1 MITFVKDMPIR
12 LTKKKSFSKILKNY
26 FSEQNETAS
35 LEPLS
40 EIIASLKREDLGVF
54 TAYLKDNHQI
64 TEHLIYYIHNIF
76 RNKPFNLSLTEAD
89 ILSENA
95 FFPEFKKRLL
105 NKVLPPIENE
115 DTIWYL
121 VDNVLVTPKKDLEFF
136 QNSSEEKMDE
146 LFLLLRID
154 RLIND
159 PHVKNE
165 MLFSLNI
172 LAWRVIGNA
181 LDVEVVKMAPE
192 YRNFDNPFLAL
203 QNELDE
209 LNAHFKENENFRLS
223 STNEIYKQTKVYL
236 DQCLEFVNIAFKNSS
251 KYGISSKTNQS
262 LLKIRQQLQRMSDI
276 MKLFVI
282 DEERDYLINS
292 KQLFFNILKYKSHKN
307 NLQDLVSDS
316 TRLMSHLITNHTAE
330 MGTHYITSTVKS
342 YMNMFWKAA
351 GGGVIVGALCVLK
364 MLYSYIPTS
373 DFAHA
378 FLFSMNYAMGFVMI
392 YLMRFTLATKQP
404 AMTAATMAKVLSEG
418 SNRST
423 YMEFA
428 HVVSQLFRSQFIAFV
443 GNVLMSFPVSLIIIY
458 GLEILFKQNFA
469 FEKSGKLLHDL
480 DPFQSKAILHASIAG
495 VFLFISGVISGNI
508 SNNSVFFQIPK
519 RIAKNPFIN
528 YFFGQKIAK
537 RLSVYYSKNW
547 AGIVSN
553 FWFGVFLGAT
563 APIGL
568 FLGLDLD
575 IRHITFA
582 AGNFALGLYGKD
594 FVVTSYTFWI
604 SFVTVFI
611 IGFFN
616 FIVSFGLSMLLAFR
630 SRKVELSEAREIFG
644 EIFRYFIKNPF
655 RFFFPLRSLLDEK
668 SKKMI
673 EEVSTK
679 SEGH

>member
-1 MITFVKDMPIR
+1 MAMRLIKKD
-12 LTKKKSFSKILKNY
+12 SFSTILKTY
-26 FSEQNETAS
+26 FSEQNETLS
-35 LEPLS
+35 LQPLS
-40 EIIASLKREDLGVF
+40 EIISSLKKDDLGVF
-54 TAYLKDNHQI
+54 TAYLKDNDGIRQ
-64 TEHLIYYIHNIF
+64 HLVYYINNIF
-76 RNKPFNLSLTEAD
+76 RSKPFNLSITEAD

-95 FFPEFKKRLL
+95 FFPEFKKRIL
-105 NKVLPPIENE
+105 NKLLPPIENE
-115 DTIWYL
+115 NTIWYL
-121 VDNVLVTPKKDLEFF
+121 VDNVLVTPKKDLQFF
-136 QNSSEEKMDE
+136 QNSPEDKMNE
-146 LFLLLRID
+146 LFRLLEID
-154 RLIND
+154 HFIKNH
-159 PHVKNE
+159 HVKKE
-165 MLFSLNI
+165 LLFSLNI

-181 LDVEVVKMAPE
+181 LDVEVMKMVPE

-203 QNELDE
+203 QNELDT
-209 LNAHFKENENFRLS
+209 LNEEFKSNADFQFS
-223 STNEIYKQTKVYL
+223 SSDVTYKQVKVYL
-236 DQCLEFVNIAFKNSS
+236 EQCLEFVNVAFKNAS

-262 LLKIRQQLQRMSDI
+262 LLKIRQQLNRMSDI
-276 MKLFVI
+276 IRLFVI
-282 DEERDYLINS
+282 DKPEDQLINS

-307 NLQDLVSDS
+307 NLRDLVSDS

-330 MGTHYITSTVKS
+330 MGTHYITSTLGS
-342 YMNMFWKAA
+342 YLKMFWKAS

-364 MLYSYIPTS
+364 MLYSYIDTS

-418 SNRST
+418 DNKNT
-423 YMEFA
+423 YREFA
-428 HVVSQLFRSQFIAFV
+428 HVVSQLFRSQFIAFI
-443 GNVLMSFPVSLIIIY
+443 GNVVWSFPISLAIIY

-480 DPFQSKAILHASIAG
+480 DPFQSKAILHACIAG

-508 SNNSVFFQIPK
+508 SNNSVFYQIPK
-519 RIAKNPFIN
+519 RIAKNPMIN
-528 YFFGQKIAK
+528 YFFGQRIAE
-537 RLSVYYSKNW
+537 RLSVYYSRNW

-582 AGNFALGLYGKD
+582 AGNFALGLYGRD
-594 FVVTSYTFWI
+594 FVITPYTFWI
-604 SFVTVFI
+604 SFTTVFL

-616 FIVSFGLSMLLAFR
+616 FAVSFGLSMLLAFR
-630 SRKVELSEAREIFG
+630 SRKVELSEAREIFK
-644 EIFRYFIKNPF
+644 EIFGYFIRNPF
-655 RFFFPLRSLLDEK
+655 RFFFPLRSRLDER

-673 EEVSTK
+673 QDISTG

>member
-1 MITFVKDMPIR
+1 MAIR
-12 LTKKKSFSKILKNY
+12 LIKKDSFSIILKKY
-26 FSEQNETAS
+26 FSEENETLS

-40 EIIASLKREDLGVF
+40 EIITSLKREDLGVF
-54 TAYLKDNHQI
+54 TAYLKDNSVI
-64 TEHLIYYIHNIF
+64 RKNLIRYIRNIF
-76 RNKPFNLSLTEAD
+76 EERSFNLSLTEAD

-115 DTIWYL
+115 KTVWFL

-136 QNSSEEKMDE
+136 QNSPEEKMDE
-146 LFLLLRID
+146 LFRLLEID
-154 RLIND
+154 RFIDKVN
-159 PHVKNE
+159 VKKE
-165 MLFSLNI
+165 LLFSLNI

-192 YRNFDNPFLAL
+192 YKNFDNPFLAL
-203 QNELDE
+203 QNELDI
-209 LNAHFKENENFRLS
+209 LNADFKGKPDFNLS
-223 STNEIYKQTKVYL
+223 SSDEIYKQIKVYL
-236 DQCLEFVNIAFKNSS
+236 EQCLEFVNIAFKNAS

-262 LLKIRQQLQRMSDI
+262 LLKIRQQLNRMSDVL
-276 MKLFVI
+276 KLFVI
-282 DEERDYLINS
+282 DEDRDYLINS

-307 NLQDLVSDS
+307 NLRDLVSDS

-330 MGTHYITSTVKS
+330 VGTHYITSTFGS
-342 YMNMFWKAA
+342 YMKMFWRAS
-351 GGGVIVGALCVLK
+351 GGGVIVGALCILK
-364 MLYSYIPTS
+364 MLYSYIPAS

-378 FLFSMNYAMGFVMI
+378 LLFSFNYAMGFVMI
-392 YLMRFTLATKQP
+392 YLMRFSLATKQP

-418 SNRST
+418 SGRSA

-443 GNVLMSFPVSLIIIY
+443 GNVLLSFPVSLAIIY

-469 FEKSGKLLHDL
+469 FEKSGKLLYDL
-480 DPFQSKAILHASIAG
+480 DPFQSKAILHACIAG

-508 SNNSVFFQIPK
+508 GNNSVFYQIPK

-528 YFFGQKIAK
+528 YFFGQRIAK
-537 RLSVYYSKNW
+537 QLSVYYSKNW

-563 APIGL
+563 APVGL

-594 FVVTSYTFWI
+594 FVISSYTFWI
-604 SFVTVFI
+604 SFSTVFV
-611 IGFFN
+611 IGFCN

-630 SRKVELSEAREIFG
+630 SRRVEIQEAKEIFR
-644 EIFRYFIKNPF
+644 EIFRYFIRNPF

-673 EEVSTK
+673 QGISTK
-679 SEGH
+679 SEDH

>member
-1 MITFVKDMPIR
+1 MAIR
-12 LTKKKSFSKILKNY
+12 LIKKDSFSIILKKY
-26 FSEQNETAS
+26 FSEENETLS

-40 EIIASLKREDLGVF
+40 EIITSLKREDLGVF
-54 TAYLKDNHQI
+54 TAYLKDNSVI
-64 TEHLIYYIHNIF
+64 RKNLIHYIKNIF
-76 RNKPFNLSLTEAD
+76 EERSFNLSITEAD

-115 DTIWYL
+115 KTVWFL

-136 QNSSEEKMDE
+136 QNSPEEKMDE
-146 LFLLLRID
+146 LFRLLEID
-154 RLIND
+154 RFIDKVN
-159 PHVKNE
+159 VKKE
-165 MLFSLNI
+165 LLFSLNI

-192 YRNFDNPFLAL
+192 YKNFDNPFLAL
-203 QNELDE
+203 QNELDI
-209 LNAHFKENENFRLS
+209 LNADFKEKPDFNLS
-223 STNEIYKQTKVYL
+223 SSDEIYKQIKVYL
-236 DQCLEFVNIAFKNSS
+236 EQCLEFVNIAFKNAS

-262 LLKIRQQLQRMSDI
+262 LLKIRQQLNRMSDVL
-276 MKLFVI
+276 KLFII
-282 DEERDYLINS
+282 DEDRDYLINS

-307 NLQDLVSDS
+307 NLRDLVSDS

-330 MGTHYITSTVKS
+330 VGTHYITSTFGS
-342 YMNMFWKAA
+342 YMKMFWRAS
-351 GGGVIVGALCVLK
+351 GGGVIVGALCILK
-364 MLYSYIPTS
+364 MLYSYIPAS

-378 FLFSMNYAMGFVMI
+378 LLFSFNYAMGFVMI
-392 YLMRFTLATKQP
+392 YLMRFSLATKQP

-418 SNRST
+418 SGRSA

-443 GNVLMSFPVSLIIIY
+443 GNVLLSFPVSLAIIY

-469 FEKSGKLLHDL
+469 FEKSGKLLYDL
-480 DPFQSKAILHASIAG
+480 DPFQSKAILHACIAG

-508 SNNSVFFQIPK
+508 GNNSVFYQIPK
-519 RIAKNPFIN
+519 RIEKNPFIN
-528 YFFGQKIAK
+528 YFFGQRIAK
-537 RLSVYYSKNW
+537 QLSVYYSKNW

-563 APIGL
+563 APVGL

-594 FVVTSYTFWI
+594 FVISSYTFWI
-604 SFVTVFI
+604 SFSTVFV
-611 IGFFN
+611 IGFCN

-630 SRKVELSEAREIFG
+630 SRRVEIQEAKEIFR
-644 EIFRYFIKNPF
+644 EIFRYFIRNPF

-673 EEVSTK
+673 QGISTK
-679 SEGH
+679 SEDH

>member
-1 MITFVKDMPIR
+1 MAIR
-12 LTKKKSFSKILKNY
+12 LTKKDSFSTILKNY
-26 FSEQNETAS
+26 FSEQNETQS
-35 LEPLS
+35 LLPLS
-40 EIIASLKREDLGVF
+40 EIIVSLKKDDLGVF
-54 TAYLKDNHQI
+54 TAYLKDNDKI
-64 TEHLIYYIHNIF
+64 RENLIYYINNVF
-76 RNKPFNLSLTEAD
+76 KDKPFNLSLTEAD

-95 FFPEFKKRLL
+95 FYPEFKKRVL
-105 NKVLPPIENE
+105 NKILPPIENE
-115 DTIWYL
+115 NTVWYL

-136 QNSSEEKMDE
+136 QNSAEDKMDE
-146 LFLLLRID
+146 LFKLLRID
-154 RLIND
+154 KYINSQ
-159 PHVKNE
+159 HVKNE

-203 QNELDE
+203 QNELDI
-209 LNAHFKENENFRLS
+209 LNADFKENPDFKFTSNDEV
-223 STNEIYKQTKVYL
+223 YKQTKVYL

-276 MKLFVI
+276 IKLFVI
-282 DEERDYLINS
+282 DKEKDYLINS

-330 MGTHYITSTVKS
+330 MGTHYITSTFKS
-342 YMNMFWKAA
+342 YMKMFWKAS

-364 MLYSYIPTS
+364 MLYGYIDTS

-378 FLFSMNYAMGFVMI
+378 FLYSMNYAMGFVMI
-392 YLMRFTLATKQP
+392 YLMHFTLATKQP

-418 SNRST
+418 SSRST
-423 YMEFA
+423 YVEFA

-443 GNVLMSFPVSLIIIY
+443 GNVLLSFPVSLIIIY

-469 FEKSGKLLHDL
+469 FDKSTKLLYDL

-519 RIAKNPFIN
+519 RIEKNPFIN

-547 AGIVSN
+547 AGIISN

-630 SRKVELSEAREIFG
+630 SRKVEMSEAREIFG
-644 EIFRYFIKNPF
+644 EIFRYFIRNPF

>member
-1 MITFVKDMPIR
+1 MAIR
-12 LTKKKSFSKILKNY
+12 LLHKDSFSTILKKY
-26 FSEQNETAS
+26 FSDRNETLS
-35 LEPLS
+35 LQPLS
-40 EIIASLKREDLGVF
+40 EIISSLKREDLGVF
-54 TAYLKDNHQI
+54 TAYLKDNQRI
-64 TEHLIYYIHNIF
+64 KNNLIYYINNVF
-76 RNKPFNLSLTEAD
+76 RDRPFNLSLTEAD

-95 FFPEFKKRLL
+95 FFPEFKKRIL
-105 NKVLPPIENE
+105 NKVLPPVENE
-115 DTIWYL
+115 NTIWYL
-121 VDNVLVTPKKDLEFF
+121 VDNVLVTPKKDLQFF
-136 QNSSEEKMDE
+136 QNSAEDKMDE
-146 LFLLLRID
+146 LFQLLEID
-154 RLIND
+154 RFINN
-159 PHVKNE
+159 PHVKKE
-165 MLFSLNI
+165 LLFSINI

-181 LDVEVVKMAPE
+181 LDVEVMKMVPE

-203 QNELDE
+203 QNELDV
-209 LNAHFKENENFRLS
+209 LNAEFKNNSDFQLS
-223 STNEIYKQTKVYL
+223 SSSEIYKQTKIYL
-236 DQCLEFVNIAFKNSS
+236 EQCLEFVNIAFKNSS

-262 LLKIRQQLQRMSDI
+262 LLKIRQQLQRMTDI
-276 MKLFVI
+276 VVLFVV
-282 DEERDYLINS
+282 DEEKDYLINS
-292 KQLFFNILKYKSHKN
+292 KHLFFNIIKYKSHKN
-307 NLQDLVSDS
+307 NLRDLVSDS

-330 MGTHYITSTVKS
+330 MGTHYITSTFKA
-342 YMNMFWKAA
+342 YMKMFWKAS
-351 GGGVIVGALCVLK
+351 GGGVIVGALCILK
-364 MLYSYIPTS
+364 MLYSYVPAS

-418 SNRST
+418 ENKNT
-423 YMEFA
+423 YAEFA
-428 HVVSQLFRSQFIAFV
+428 HVVSQLFRSQFIAFI
-443 GNVLMSFPVSLIIIY
+443 GNVLLSFPVSLLIIY

-469 FEKSGKLLHDL
+469 FDKSTRLLHDL
-480 DPFQSKAILHASIAG
+480 NPFDSKAILHASIAG

-519 RIAKNPFIN
+519 RIAKNPFLN
-528 YFFGQKIAK
+528 YFLGEKIAK
-537 RLSVYYSKNW
+537 RLSDYYSKNW

-594 FVVTSYTFWI
+594 FVVSSYTFWI
-604 SFVTVFI
+604 SFVTVFV

-616 FIVSFGLSMLLAFR
+616 FAVSFGLSMLLAFQ
-630 SRKVELSEAREIFG
+630 SRKVEISEAKEIFK
-644 EIFRYFIKNPF
+644 EIFSYFIKNPF
-655 RFFFPLRSLLDEK
+655 RFFFPLRSRMDEK

-673 EEVSTK
+673 EDISIK

>member
-1 MITFVKDMPIR
+1 MAIR
-12 LTKKKSFSKILKNY
+12 LFRKDSFSTILKHY
-26 FSEQNETAS
+26 FSERNETLS
-35 LEPLS
+35 LQPLS
-40 EIIASLKREDLGVF
+40 EIITSLKKEDLDVF
-54 TAYLKDNHQI
+54 TAYLKDNELI
-64 TEHLIYYIHNIF
+64 TENLIYYIFNVF
-76 RNKPFNLSLTEAD
+76 KDRPFNLSLTEAD

-95 FFPEFKKRLL
+95 FYPEFKKRIL

-115 DTIWYL
+115 QTIWYL
-121 VDNVLVTPKKDLEFF
+121 VDNVLVTPKKDLQFF
-136 QNSSEEKMDE
+136 QNSPEDKVDE
-146 LFLLLRID
+146 LFQLLKID
-154 RLIND
+154 RFID
-159 PHVKNE
+159 HPHVKKE
-165 MLFSLNI
+165 LLFSINI

-181 LDVEVVKMAPE
+181 LDVEVMKMVPE

-203 QNELDE
+203 QNEFDI
-209 LNAHFKENENFRLS
+209 LNAKYKDNPGFHLS
-223 STNEIYKQTKVYL
+223 STDEIYKQTKIYL
-236 DQCLEFVNIAFKNSS
+236 DQCQEFVNIAFKNSS
-251 KYGISSKTNQS
+251 KYGISSKTNQA

-276 MKLFVI
+276 IKLFVI
-282 DEERDYLINS
+282 DEDKDYLINS
-292 KQLFFNILKYKSHKN
+292 KQLFFNILRYKSHKN
-307 NLQDLVSDS
+307 NLRDLVSDS

-330 MGTHYITSTVKS
+330 TGTHYITSTFKA
-342 YMNMFWKAA
+342 YMKMFWKAS

-364 MLYSYIPTS
+364 MLYSYIPAS

-392 YLMRFTLATKQP
+392 YLMHFTLATKQP

-418 SNRST
+418 DNRKT

-443 GNVLMSFPVSLIIIY
+443 GNVLLSFPVSLMIIY

-469 FEKSGKLLHDL
+469 FEKSARLIHDL
-480 DPFQSKAILHASIAG
+480 NPFDSKAILHACIAG

-508 SNNSVFFQIPK
+508 SNNSVFYQIPR
-519 RIAKNPFIN
+519 RIAKNPLIN
-528 YFFGQKIAK
+528 YFFGQNVAK

-547 AGIVSN
+547 AGIISN

-594 FVVTSYTFWI
+594 FVVSSYTFWV
-604 SFVTVFI
+604 SFVTVFV

-616 FIVSFGLSMLLAFR
+616 FAVSFGLSMLLAFR
-630 SRKVELSEAREIFG
+630 SRKVELSEAREIFK

-655 RFFFPLRSLLDEK
+655 RFFFPLRSMLDEK

-673 EEVSTK
+673 QEISTK
-679 SEGH
+679 SADH

>member
-1 MITFVKDMPIR
+1 MAIR
-12 LTKKKSFSKILKNY
+12 SIKKLSFSTILKNY
-26 FSEQNETAS
+26 FSERNETLS
-35 LEPLS
+35 LQPLS
-40 EIIASLKREDLGVF
+40 DIISSLKRENLDVF
-54 TAYLKDNHQI
+54 TAYLKDNDKI
-64 TEHLIYYIHNIF
+64 RENLIFYIHNIF
-76 RNKPFNLSLTEAD
+76 QERPFNLSLTEAD

-95 FFPEFKKRLL
+95 FFPEFKKRIL
-105 NKVLPPIENE
+105 NKVLPPIENGN
-115 DTIWYL
+115 TIWYL
-121 VDNVLVTPKKDLEFF
+121 VDNVLVTPKKDLQFF
-136 QNSSEEKMDE
+136 QNSPEDKVNE
-146 LFLLLRID
+146 LFQLLKID
-154 RLIND
+154 KFIQNY
-159 PHVKNE
+159 HVKTE
-165 MLFSLNI
+165 LLFSLNI

-181 LDVEVVKMAPE
+181 LDVDVMKMAPE

-203 QNELDE
+203 QNELDI
-209 LNAHFKENENFRLS
+209 LNAEFKENADFQLS
-223 STNEIYKQTKVYL
+223 SSDDIYKQTKIYL

-276 MKLFVI
+276 VVLFVI
-282 DEERDYLINS
+282 DEEQDYLLNS

-307 NLQDLVSDS
+307 NLRDLVSDS

-330 MGTHYITSTVKS
+330 TGTHYITSTFKA
-342 YMNMFWKAA
+342 YMKMFWRAS

-364 MLYSYIPTS
+364 MLYSYVPTS

-392 YLMRFTLATKQP
+392 YLMHFTLATKQP

-418 SNRST
+418 GSRNA
-423 YMEFA
+423 YLEFA

-443 GNVLMSFPVSLIIIY
+443 GNVLLSFPVSLAIIY

-469 FEKSGKLLHDL
+469 FEKSGKLLYDL
-480 DPFQSKAILHASIAG
+480 NPFESKAILHACIAG
-495 VFLFISGVISGNI
+495 VFLFISGVISGNL
-508 SNNSVFFQIPK
+508 SNNAVFFQIPK
-519 RIAKNPFIN
+519 RIEKNPFIN
-528 YFFGQKIAK
+528 YFFGQNIAK

-582 AGNFALGLYGKD
+582 AGNLALGLYGKD

-604 SFVTVFI
+604 SFVTVFV

-616 FIVSFGLSMLLAFR
+616 FIVSFGLSILLAFR
-630 SRKVELSEAREIFG
+630 SRKVELHEAKEIFK

-655 RFFFPLRSLLDEK
+655 RFFFPLRSRLDEK

-673 EEVSTK
+673 DEISIK
-679 SEGH
+679 SEDH

>member
-1 MITFVKDMPIR
+1 MAIR
-12 LTKKKSFSKILKNY
+12 LTKKDSFSTILKNY
-26 FSEQNETAS
+26 FSEQNETQS
-35 LEPLS
+35 LLPLS
-40 EIIASLKREDLGVF
+40 EIIVSLKKDDLGVF
-54 TAYLKDNHQI
+54 TAYLKDNDKI
-64 TEHLIYYIHNIF
+64 RENLIYYINNVF
-76 RNKPFNLSLTEAD
+76 KDKPFNLSLTEAD

-95 FFPEFKKRLL
+95 FYPEFKKRVL
-105 NKVLPPIENE
+105 NKILPPIENE
-115 DTIWYL
+115 NTVWYL

-136 QNSSEEKMDE
+136 QNSAEDKMDE
-146 LFLLLRID
+146 LFKLLRID
-154 RLIND
+154 KYINSQ
-159 PHVKNE
+159 HVKNE

-203 QNELDE
+203 QNELDI
-209 LNAHFKENENFRLS
+209 LNADFKENPDFKFTSNDEV
-223 STNEIYKQTKVYL
+223 YKQTKVYL

-276 MKLFVI
+276 IKLFVI
-282 DEERDYLINS
+282 DEEKDYLINS

-330 MGTHYITSTVKS
+330 MGTHYITSTFKS
-342 YMNMFWKAA
+342 YMKMFWKAS

-364 MLYSYIPTS
+364 MLYGYIDTS

-378 FLFSMNYAMGFVMI
+378 FLYSMNYAMGFVMI
-392 YLMRFTLATKQP
+392 YLMHFTLATKQP

-418 SNRST
+418 SSRST
-423 YMEFA
+423 YVEFA

-469 FEKSGKLLHDL
+469 FDRSSKLLYDL

-519 RIAKNPFIN
+519 RIEKNPFIN

-547 AGIVSN
+547 AGIISN

-630 SRKVELSEAREIFG
+630 SRKVEMSEAREIFG
-644 EIFRYFIKNPF
+644 EIFRYFIRNPF

>member
-1 MITFVKDMPIR
+1 MAFRFI
-12 LTKKKSFSKILKNY
+12 KKESFSTILKHY
-26 FSEQNETAS
+26 FGEKNETLS
-35 LEPLS
+35 LKPLS
-40 EIIASLKREDLGVF
+40 EIINSLKKEDLGVF
-54 TAYLKDNHQI
+54 TAYLKDNEVIRQNL
-64 TEHLIYYIHNIF
+64 TYYIHNIF
-76 RNKPFNLSLTEAD
+76 KDRSFNLSLTEAD

-115 DTIWYL
+115 KTIWYL

-136 QNSSEEKMDE
+136 QNSSEDKMDE
-146 LFLLLRID
+146 LFRLLKID
-154 RLIND
+154 QFIND
-159 PHVKNE
+159 PKVKKE
-165 MLFSLNI
+165 LLFSLNI

-181 LDVEVVKMAPE
+181 LDVDVMKMAPE

-203 QNELDE
+203 QDELDI
-209 LNAHFKENENFRLS
+209 LNAEFKANPGYHLTS
-223 STNEIYKQTKVYL
+223 GDDIYKQTKIYL
-236 DQCLEFVNIAFKNSS
+236 QQCMDFVSFAFKNSS
-251 KYGISSKTNQS
+251 KYGISSKTNQA
-262 LLKIRQQLQRMSDI
+262 LLKIRQQLNRMSAI
-276 MKLFVI
+276 VKLFVI
-282 DEERDYLINS
+282 DDAEDTLINS

-307 NLQDLVSDS
+307 NLRDLISDS
-316 TRLMSHLITNHTAE
+316 TGLMSHLITNHTAE
-330 MGTHYITSTVKS
+330 TGTHYITANLRD
-342 YMNMFWKAA
+342 YMKMFWKAS
-351 GGGVIVGALCVLK
+351 GGGVVVGALCVLK
-364 MLYSYIPTS
+364 MLYSYVPSS

-378 FLFSMNYAMGFVMI
+378 LLYSMNYAMGFVMI
-392 YLMRFTLATKQP
+392 YLMHFTLATKQP
-404 AMTAATMAKVLSEG
+404 AMTAATMAKVLAEG
-418 SNRST
+418 NNKST
-423 YMEFA
+423 YRDFA

-443 GNVLMSFPVSLIIIY
+443 GNVLLSFPVSLIIIY

-469 FEKSGKLLHDL
+469 FEKSGKLLYDL

-508 SNNSVFFQIPK
+508 SNNAVFYQIPR

-528 YFFGQKIAK
+528 YFFGQRIAK
-537 RLSVYYSKNW
+537 QLSVYYSRNW

-582 AGNFALGLYGKD
+582 AGNLALGLYGKD
-594 FVVTSYTFWI
+594 FVVSSYTFWI

-616 FIVSFGLSMLLAFR
+616 FAVSFGLSMLLAFR
-630 SRKVELSEAREIFG
+630 SRKVEWSEVRDIFK
-644 EIFRYFIKNPF
+644 EIFRYFISNPL
-655 RFFFPLRSLLDEK
+655 RFFFPLRSMLDAK

-673 EEVSTK
+673 EDIATK
-679 SEGH
+679 SGDH